1 MKFQKLNQ
9 TLPYIKL
16 NKFYKAAL
24 HSNQPAI
31 DAILIASF
39 CKKNNEVDARYVNL
53 KIINDEQ
60 FIFFSNYNSP
70 KSTQFS
76 SHDQISAVLY
86 WSTIDVQIRMKAKIE
101 KVTDKFSDEYFKT
114 RDINKN
120 ALAIS
125 SHQSEPIDSYE
136 LVSKSFNETVL
147 NQDLLV
153 RPDFWG
159 GFSFTPYY
167 FEFWE
172 GHESRLNKRNAYE
185 MNNNTW
191 EHSTLQP

>member
-24 HSNQPAI
+24 LSNQPAI

>member
-1 MKFQKLNQ
+1 
-9 TLPYIKL
+9 
-16 NKFYKAAL
+16 
-24 HSNQPAI
+24 
-31 DAILIASF
+31 
-39 CKKNNEVDARYVNL
+39 
-53 KIINDEQ
+53 
-60 FIFFSNYNSP
+60 
-70 KSTQFS
+70 
-76 SHDQISAVLY
+76 
-86 WSTIDVQIRMKAKIE
+86 MKAKIE

>member
-1 MKFQKLNQ
+1 LKFQKLNQ

-24 HSNQPAI
+24 LSNQPAI

-39 CKKNNEVDARYVNL
+39 CKKNNEVDARNVNL